1 MAAPDVLKFFHLA
14 AALAW
19 MGGMLFM
26 IAALRPALAL
36 LDGPSRLALVAAVL
50 SRFLPIV
57 GISIAVIAVTGAW
70 LFAQADARPY
80 GWHAMAA
87 LGGLMML
94 IAGHLAFAPYRRLKR
109 AVAAQDW
116 PAAAGAAAQVTRLA
130 QVNLALGTAAIAA
143 VMLWR

>member
-1 MAAPDVLKFFHLA
+1 MAAPDVAKFLHLV

-26 IAALRPALAL
+26 IAVLRPSLAQ
-36 LDGPSRLALVAAVL
+36 LDGPSRLKVVAAVL

-57 GISIAVIAVTGAW
+57 GIGIAVIAVTGAW

-80 GWHAMAA
+80 GWRAMAG
-87 LGGLMML
+87 LGGVMML

-116 PAAAGAAAQVTRLA
+116 PVAASAAAQVTRLA
-130 QVNLALGTAAIAA
+130 QVNLGLGTVAIAA
-143 VMLWR
+143 VMLWH